1 MPNQSILVSLLHGH
15 GAHADP
21 VACVEGL
28 DPALAGCFLQG
39 VEHTIWQLL
48 VHLNYW
54 IDYELRSIAGP
65 EAAYPEHAD
74 ASWPATT
81 APRDAV
87 QWERE
92 VRRFRDQV
100 GKMVELAGQ
109 LSRDGLGNRL
119 IHPRKGET
127 VEDVLWQMVAHNS
140 YHTGQIAALRRAF
153 GAWPSAG
160 GGDTW

>member
-1 MPNQSILVSLLHGH
+1 V
-15 GAHADP
+15 DP

-28 DPALAGCFLQG
+28 NPDLAGRALQG

-48 VHLNYW
+48 VHMNYW

-65 EAAYPEHAD
+65 EASYPEHANE
-74 ASWPATT
+74 SWPAQT

-100 GKMVELAGQ
+100 GKMVELAGR
-109 LSRDGLGNRL
+109 LSKDGLATRMVHL
-119 IHPRKGET
+119 RKGET

-153 GAWPSAG
+153 GAWPPAG